1 MEQVRQDQFDGQS
14 EKKQKSALL
23 EILESVAIAV
33 LLAVLIRM
41 FLFQPFI
48 IPSESMYPTLQI
60 SDRIMV
66 NKLSYHLGDPGRGD
80 VIVFKY
86 PLDPSRDFVKR
97 LIAVGGETVE
107 VRDSVLFI
115 NDEPVPEEYLPSGL
129 DFNDFGPVEVP
140 PDTYFMMGD
149 NRNSS
154 EDSRSW
160 GMLPEEN
167 IIGKAVVIYWPVH
180 RIGLL

>member
-1 MEQVRQDQFDGQS
+1 MEQVRQDQFDGSS

-66 NKLSYHLGDPGRGD
+66 NKLSYHLGDPSRGD
-80 VIVFKY
+80 VVVFKY
-86 PLDPSRDFVKR
+86 PMDPSRDFVKR
-97 LIAVGGETVE
+97 LIAVGKQIFNPAQQVG
-107 VRDSVLFI
+107 RSR
-115 NDEPVPEEYLPSGL
+115 PVAGR
-129 DFNDFGPVEVP
+129 
-140 PDTYFMMGD
+140 MQ
-149 NRNSS
+149 
-154 EDSRSW
+154 
-160 GMLPEEN
+160 
-167 IIGKAVVIYWPVH
+167 
-180 RIGLL
+180 

>member
-1 MEQVRQDQFDGQS
+1 MEQVRQDQLEG
-14 EKKQKSALL
+14 KKNKSALL
-23 EILESVAIAV
+23 EVLESVAIAV

-48 IPSESMYPTLQI
+48 IPSGSMEPTLQI
-60 SDRIMV
+60 GDRIMV
-66 NKLSYHLGDPGRGD
+66 NKLSYHIGDPRRGD

-86 PLDPSRDFVKR
+86 PMDPSRDFVKR
-97 LIAVGGETVE
+97 LVAKGGETVE
-107 VRDSVLFI
+107 IRNSQLYI
-115 NDEPVPEEYLPSGL
+115 NGRQVAEDYLPPGL
-129 DFNDFGPVEVP
+129 TFEDFGPVEVP
-140 PDTYFMMGD
+140 PGTYFMLGD

-160 GMLPEEN
+160 GMMPEEN
-167 IIGKAVVIYWPVH
+167 IIGKAVIIYWPMD

>member
-1 MEQVRQDQFDGQS
+1 MEQVRQDQIDGQS
-14 EKKQKSALL
+14 GKKQKSALL
-23 EILESVAIAV
+23 EIMESVAIAV
-33 LLAVLIRM
+33 LLAVLIRL
-41 FLFQPFI
+41 FLFEPFI

-60 SDRIMV
+60 NDRIMV

-86 PLDPSRDFVKR
+86 PMDPSRDFVKR

-107 VRDSVLFI
+107 IRNSVLLI
-115 NDEPVPEEYLPSGL
+115 NGRPVPEEYLPEGL
-129 DFNDFGPVEVP
+129 EFGDFGPVEVP
-140 PDTYFMMGD
+140 EGTYFMMGD

-154 EDSRSW
+154 DDSRSW
-160 GMLPEEN
+160 GMMPEEN
-167 IIGKAVVIYWPVH
+167 IIGKAVIIYWPLN

>member
-66 NKLSYHLGDPGRGD
+66 NKLSYHLGDPSRGD

-86 PLDPSRDFVKR
+86 PMDPSRDFVKR
-97 LIAVGGETVE
+97 LIAVGGETIE

-115 NDEPVPEEYLPSGL
+115 NDEPVSEAYLPSDL

-140 PDTYFMMGD
+140 PGTYFMMGD

-167 IIGKAVVIYWPVH
+167 IIGKAVVIYWPVN
-180 RIGLL
+180 RIELL

>member
-66 NKLSYHLGDPGRGD
+66 NKLSYHLGDPSRGD

-86 PLDPSRDFVKR
+86 PMDPSRDFVKR
-97 LIAVGGETVE
+97 LIAVGGETIE

-115 NDEPVPEEYLPSGL
+115 NDEPVSEAYLPSDL

-140 PDTYFMMGD
+140 PGTYFMMGD

-167 IIGKAVVIYWPVH
+167 IIGKAVVIYWPLN
-180 RIGLL
+180 RIELL